1 MVKQYVK
8 QALYQFRE
16 NPLISGLSVAGT
28 ALAIA
33 VVLVLVLVFQI
44 NTAGF
49 APESNR
55 SRLLYVFTAR
65 VQSNNGGNSGGF
77 SAEVLRECF
86 YPLQIP
92 EAVCGYARGS
102 HSLSLPTKRLYKPYE
117 VCGTDQNY
125 WRIFDHTFVEGV
137 PFTEADV
144 QSGIRNAVLSEQT
157 ARDLF
162 GNESAVGKEV
172 WIDMQPCRVCGV
184 AKEVPN
190 PLMVSY
196 GQVWMPYSC
205 FPEWVTPMSYA
216 ENMSGAYSAC
226 LLARSPQDFD
236 AIQDELLQQVERYG
250 STKRDATLSFPAG
263 CLTQIDTAM
272 GSHGFKKVQWTEFM
286 ADQGS
291 LLLLLLLVPALN
303 LIALVQSSLQ
313 KRVEETGL
321 RRAFGATRSDVVWQ
335 VLSENFVM
343 TLIGA
348 AIGILLSLGLI
359 YVAKSFLLNS
369 GIQLTLPMLIRPG
382 LFLAAFLLALLLNIL
397 SAMLPAWRV
406 MRHPIVEALHG
417 SESEKK

>member
-16 NPLISGLSVAGT
+16 NPLIAGLSVGGT
-28 ALAIA
+28 ALAVA
-33 VVLVLVLVFQI
+33 VVLVMVLVFQI

-55 SRLLYVFTAR
+55 NRLLYVLAAQ
-65 VQSNNGGNSGGF
+65 VQSSSGGNSGGF
-77 SAEVLRECF
+77 STEVLQECF
-86 YPLQIP
+86 YSLKIP
-92 EAVCGYARGS
+92 EAVCGYARGT
-102 HSLSLPTKRLYKPYE
+102 HSLSLPHKRLYQSYN

-125 WRIFDHTFVEGV
+125 WRIFDHTFVEGI

-144 QSGIRNAVLSEQT
+144 QSGIRKAVLSEQT

-162 GNESAVGKEV
+162 GKESAVGKEV
-172 WIDMQPCRVCGV
+172 WIDMQPCQVCGV
-184 AKEVPN
+184 AKDVPN

-216 ENMSGAYSAC
+216 ENMSGAFSAC

-272 GSHGFKKVQWTEFM
+272 GSDGFKKVQWTEFM

-397 SAMLPAWRV
+397 SAMLPAWRI